1 MNIYRWNSQALRRY
15 AAGDVIVMAET
26 PDQARQKA
34 RDFAWE
40 HFKVKFDWLIEGD
53 EEEADERFQK
63 FKQDLE
69 RDLAEVP
76 FRPVFDVVFIE
87 GSE

>member
-1 MNIYRWNSQALRRY
+1 MNIYRWYSQALRRH
-15 AAGDVIVMAET
+15 ADGEVIVMAET

-34 RDFAWE
+34 LDFAWE
-40 HFKVKFDWLIEGD
+40 YFKVKFDWLIEDD
-53 EEEADERFQK
+53 EEESEERFQE
-63 FKQDLE
+63 FKRDLE

-76 FRPVFDVVFIE
+76 FRPVFDVVFVE